1 MNCSTVIALTCSMY
15 SCIFFGSFMSFSD
28 GIDGGGSSCSASFIA
43 VSILS
48 PVAACCFARSR
59 SRSESSSSRPSISI
73 ISPTAVW
80 NFACTLR
87 RLHAACSI
95 VALSFPFTRS
105 FAASSTAESTTSY
118 GPCPVRSLSPLTL
131 SRSFCRWSFG
141 SVHRSATEVA
151 CGEKYAISCWSPSSQ
166 SSSDSSSSAA
176 KSIVRDSRITREK
189 HIHRASCR
197 SPAVFF
203 ANVSVYGP

>member
-1 MNCSTVIALTCSMY
+1 MY

-59 SRSESSSSRPSISI
+59 SRSESSSNRPSISI

-105 FAASSTAESTTSY
+105 
-118 GPCPVRSLSPLTL
+118 CPVRSLSPLTL
-131 SRSFCRWSFG
+131 SRSFWRWSFG